1 MAELR
6 ILSAD
11 GLKYAISE
19 IRDQMDYLTCDV
31 ANCNSTLSSSFESLS
46 CRVNLLEDSM
56 SETLATL
63 KELQDYIRSTT
74 SAKTENPKQ
83 KSDLEIFPQ
92 IEWDEDFL
100 KLNNNM
106 FLIDL

>member
-1 MAELR
+1 MALQV
-6 ILSAD
+6 LTAD
-11 GLKYAISE
+11 GVKCMVDLIQD
-19 IRDQMDYLTCDV
+19 RVDTLTCDIASTSTTLSDSFRVLECRVDELERTISDAV
-31 ANCNSTLSSSFESLS
+31 ANII
-46 CRVNLLEDSM
+46 
-56 SETLATL
+56 A
-63 KELQDYIRSTT
+63 LQDAIQPVPD
-74 SAKTENPKQ
+74 APTENPKQ

>member
-1 MAELR
+1 MALQ
-6 ILSAD
+6 ILTTD
-11 GLKYAISE
+11 GIKIQ
-19 IRDQMDYLTCDV
+19 DKVDMLTCDI
-31 ANCNSTLSSSFESLS
+31 ATTATTLNESFRELG
-46 CRVNLLEDSM
+46 CRVDELERA
-56 SETLATL
+56 LCNAIANINA
-63 KELQDYIRSTT
+63 LQDAIRPVPN
-74 SAKTENPKQ
+74 APTENLKQ